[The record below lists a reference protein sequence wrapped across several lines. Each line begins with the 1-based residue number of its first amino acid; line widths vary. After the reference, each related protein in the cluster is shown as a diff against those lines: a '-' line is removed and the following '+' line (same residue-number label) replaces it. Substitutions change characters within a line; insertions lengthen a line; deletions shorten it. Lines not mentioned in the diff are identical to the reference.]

1 MPRKSA
7 ADSRPGGRLSPRER
21 RDGLRATLPAP
32 VGSDSEDVEW
42 ALEAAGNL
50 WKSGDDAEALKWL
63 RRAASAAAERDADAR
78 AVELFKAAADIASE
92 LDTSKKQL
100 PSSGERA
107 RVPAL
112 PPPTTVSEA
121 PLPRLARRFEDSEE
135 DTFVRP
141 GTRLRRALLAIDPEY
156 AERTDYAEDEAF
168 EEELAPP
175 SDSLRH
181 SLNREPA
188 SSDTGEAP
196 PDSASTQPEL
206 ARRSSTSEQETAR
219 RMSAAPDVRTIPG
232 ALPTVRVAVLPIP
245 EERDVRLVFLGPGEV
260 APPGVAVAL
269 LVPQTEE
276 DAERLARIYAESNSK
291 L

>member
-32 VGSDSEDVEW
+32 LGSDSEDVEW

-92 LDTSKKQL
+92 LDTSKKHL

-112 PPPTTVSEA
+112 PPATTVSEA
-121 PLPRLARRFEDSEE
+121 PLPRLAKRFEDSEE

-156 AERTDYAEDEAF
+156 AERTDYAE
-168 EEELAPP
+168 EELAPP
-175 SDSLRH
+175 SSSPRH
-181 SLNREPA
+181 SLNRDPA

-219 RMSAAPDVRTIPG
+219 RMSAAPEVRTIPG

-245 EERDVRLVFLGPGEV
+245 EEHDVRLVFLGLGEE

-276 DAERLARIYAESNSK
+276 DAQRLARIYAESNSK